1 MRRRIT
7 TSFPDGPMSNPVV
20 DANVVIAAR
29 LSRDQNHERAR
40 AITAAFDEGRFP
52 TGYVFDTVLEE
63 VVNYLQARSTHDV
76 AVETLDALIESNGF
90 EIVRTDPSDFD
101 AGRSIFRRQRT
112 LSLTD
117 GMIAAAMT
125 RRNLE
130 YLYSFDDGFDA
141 VDEIARLDT
150 DARPDA

>member
-1 MRRRIT
+1 
-7 TSFPDGPMSNPVV
+7 MSNPVV

-40 AITAAFDEGRFP
+40 AITASFDQGRFP

-63 VVNYLQARSTHDV
+63 VLNYLQARTTHDV
-76 AVETLDALIESNGF
+76 AVETLDAILESSGF
-90 EIVRTDPSDFD
+90 EIVRTESSDFD
-101 AGRSIFRRQRT
+101 AARSIFRQQHT

-117 GMIAAAMT
+117 GIIAAAMT

-130 YLYSFDDGFDA
+130 YLYSFDDGFDGVDA
-141 VDEIARLDT
+141 VARLDT
-150 DARPDA
+150 DTRPGG